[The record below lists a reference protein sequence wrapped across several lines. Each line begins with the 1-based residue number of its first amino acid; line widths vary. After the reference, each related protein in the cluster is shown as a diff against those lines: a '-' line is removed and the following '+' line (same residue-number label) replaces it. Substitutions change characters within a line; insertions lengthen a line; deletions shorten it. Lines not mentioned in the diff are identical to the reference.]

1 MEIRAL
7 LLCGGA
13 SRRFGSNKLLMAIP
27 GEEER
32 GSIVARAAVNLREGA
47 GGTPLALVPLGA
59 NRLREALEGVGCEVV
74 ESDRTQRGMGASL
87 AAAVAASDRA
97 DGWIVALGDMPLVT
111 PATIRALRD
120 LLAEG
125 ALLAAPVARASGAR
139 GHPVAF
145 SAALRAE
152 LLALD
157 GDVGARGIVERHR
170 DELRILPTEDPGIV
184 IDLDTP
190 AQLSALAAE
199 RRRSDR
205 S

>member
-13 SRRFGSNKLLMAIP
+13 SRRFGSNKLLAPIP
-27 GEEER
+27 GEEE
-32 GSIVARAAVNLREGA
+32 GGPIVARAAVNLREGA

-59 NRLREALEGVGCEVV
+59 NGLREALESVGCEVV
-74 ESDRTQRGMGASL
+74 ESDRTERGMGASL

-97 DGWIVALGDMPLVT
+97 DGWIVALGDMPLVA
-111 PATIRALRD
+111 PPTIRALGD

-125 ALLAAPVARASGAR
+125 ALLAAPVARANGTR

-145 SAALRAE
+145 SAALRSE

-170 DELRILPTEDPGIV
+170 NELRVLPTDDPGIT

-190 AQLSALAAE
+190 AQLAALAA
-199 RRRSDR
+199 RLQRSDR